1 MAYQSAN
8 QAKHTIEQEF
18 DGSDDLEQRYCE
30 KGPERVELL
39 LGMRH
44 ALELAPGAIDGS
56 SDTTSKLLV
65 LAKAYGRRTFD
76 TRLLQQLGEMVLLR
90 SSLGDRRLL
99 LCVPLEA
106 AVGIKTLDDTIDIT

>member
-44 ALELAPGAIDGS
+44 ALELVPGAIDGS

-65 LAKAYGRRTFD
+65 LAKAYGKRTFD

-106 AVGIKTLDDTIDIT
+106 AVGIKTLDDTIDIA